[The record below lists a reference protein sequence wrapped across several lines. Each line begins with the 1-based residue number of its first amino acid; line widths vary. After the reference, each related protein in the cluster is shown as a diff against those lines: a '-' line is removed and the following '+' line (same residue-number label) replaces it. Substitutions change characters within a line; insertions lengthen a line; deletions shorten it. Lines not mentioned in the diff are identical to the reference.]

1 MYVSWLLVDFV
12 ASVGPLADVGGGRG
26 EALASLACLPLLKA
40 GFDLGD
46 LIWVIWASIP
56 CQQERV
62 ICRLADFR
70 TEGMYS
76 PCLRQENQKSKL

>member
-12 ASVGPLADVGGGRG
+12 ASVGTLADVGGGRG

-46 LIWVIWASIP
+46 LGVYSLPTRTGNLWTG
-56 CQQERV
+56 
-62 ICRLADFR
+62 RLQD
-70 TEGMYS
+70 
-76 PCLRQENQKSKL
+76 